1 MFDLLFEK
9 QKHFSEYKFSR
20 NNF

>member
-9 QKHFSEYKFSR
+9 QKHFSEYKVFQK
-20 NNF
+20 